1 MYTGEQQ
8 GSSRF
13 QRLTSE
19 KEFSNTYCIP
29 IGSFAS
35 SYFASGCSNL
45 QPGSVVNAASISLP
59 HPETQE
65 NSSTVKVSSCSP
77 RHSFTMTDPSGGAG
91 PSSAPPPKDGDKKKT
106 DFSTAIL
113 DKKKAP
119 NRLIIDDATNDD
131 NSVVALSP
139 AKMEELQLFR
149 GDTVLLKGKK
159 RKDTVCIVLAD
170 EECEDVRIR
179 CNRVVRNNLR
189 VRLGDVISVS
199 ACPNIQYGKRIHVLP
214 FQEDLEGLAA
224 DSDLFNVYLR
234 PYFLEAYR

>member
-1 MYTGEQQ
+1 
-8 GSSRF
+8 
-13 QRLTSE
+13 
-19 KEFSNTYCIP
+19 
-29 IGSFAS
+29 
-35 SYFASGCSNL
+35 
-45 QPGSVVNAASISLP
+45 
-59 HPETQE
+59 
-65 NSSTVKVSSCSP
+65 
-77 RHSFTMTDPSGGAG
+77 MTDPSGGAG